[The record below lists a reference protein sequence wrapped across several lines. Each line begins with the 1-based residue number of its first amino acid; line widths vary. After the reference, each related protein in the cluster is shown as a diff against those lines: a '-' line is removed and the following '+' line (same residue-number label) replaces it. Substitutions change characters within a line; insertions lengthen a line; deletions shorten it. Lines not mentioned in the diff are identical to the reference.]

1 MECLTQ
7 HHQGLGNWLNQMQA
21 DICCFQEVKIKE
33 SDMRNDGRKYGA
45 LMDGWES
52 FHCFNSGKGGQRLG
66 LNGVSTYVREGL
78 TLAANNAPLESEEL
92 DSEGRCLMT
101 DHGSFVV
108 FNCYVPNGGDG
119 SRVPFKQRWLRA
131 LRRAMQ
137 GQRRRGKQVLLVGD
151 MNMKARPEDVHYS
164 HCTVHVESFV
174 ATVKARNAEAHRAG
188 AAKGDASVLEVNPM
202 VLDFARTLEKIW
214 PRLREALL
222 AKEEHTLAYP
232 NAKNEMVDKW
242 RVVARHL
249 RSKDTQGEPKEVLLG
264 KPMWSEQ
271 SARDSWNVRGRGVLG
286 DGTIVYGG
294 HRDVM
299 ATARDASEGG
309 KRFGSSSSQSPA
321 SFVLSDPDSL
331 DMDELVEALEKL
343 ADVPKVERKTQRA
356 VAAFIASS
364 ADHCKS
370 TNGLV
375 AFDDRTV
382 ATSSNT
388 SSSNT
393 SSTTTWSTDSSLAQ
407 PDAFVTVPVFVEV
420 DGMVDAFA
428 HFHGAA
434 AGRATCWVQQTNNRY
449 ANLGGRIDYTLVD
462 RKFFDAYCADAHTGA
477 AASLDCGEAL
487 ENEPRHSPATGGG
500 STDDSASGLVPA
512 GAPGAGASSRSP
524 AAPDPNSFEAALL
537 ACTLSHYFK
546 PVPMTGG
553 GMADSPQWCYDHH
566 WRRLRLLGGPCTGHV
581 YTPPQYSDHIAVS
594 LVFKRSALDDARTA
608 RTSPGGSG
616 TSSSTATAATSR
628 AAHASSREETRG
640 NFSFKFDEKTR
651 KCMPHAAQRSITSFF
666 KKGSTMPPSKDRN
679 HQSNKRPANTSFSKS
694 TKVVKQGLGLYFA
707 AKKK

>member
-1 MECLTQ
+1 MCSSKRPRGRAFEVAASFSAGGSDACPVCHLVSWNVAGLKTTMECLTQ

-131 LRRAMQ
+131 LRRAME

-164 HCTVHVESFV
+164 HCTVHIESFV

-286 DGTIVYGG
+286 DEMRCCT
-294 HRDVM
+294 
-299 ATARDASEGG
+299 EG
-309 KRFGSSSSQSPA
+309 R
-321 SFVLSDPDSL
+321 
-331 DMDELVEALEKL
+331 
-343 ADVPKVERKTQRA
+343 
-356 VAAFIASS
+356 
-364 ADHCKS
+364 
-370 TNGLV
+370 
-375 AFDDRTV
+375 
-382 ATSSNT
+382 
-388 SSSNT
+388 
-393 SSTTTWSTDSSLAQ
+393 
-407 PDAFVTVPVFVEV
+407 
-420 DGMVDAFA
+420 
-428 HFHGAA
+428 
-434 AGRATCWVQQTNNRY
+434 
-449 ANLGGRIDYTLVD
+449 
-462 RKFFDAYCADAHTGA
+462 
-477 AASLDCGEAL
+477 
-487 ENEPRHSPATGGG
+487 
-500 STDDSASGLVPA
+500 
-512 GAPGAGASSRSP
+512 
-524 AAPDPNSFEAALL
+524 
-537 ACTLSHYFK
+537 
-546 PVPMTGG
+546 
-553 GMADSPQWCYDHH
+553 
-566 WRRLRLLGGPCTGHV
+566 
-581 YTPPQYSDHIAVS
+581 
-594 LVFKRSALDDARTA
+594 
-608 RTSPGGSG
+608 
-616 TSSSTATAATSR
+616 
-628 AAHASSREETRG
+628 
-640 NFSFKFDEKTR
+640 
-651 KCMPHAAQRSITSFF
+651 
-666 KKGSTMPPSKDRN
+666 
-679 HQSNKRPANTSFSKS
+679 
-694 TKVVKQGLGLYFA
+694 
-707 AKKK
+707 